1 MKRLISLGSVLV
13 LVLGMTASA
22 FAGEAAAAPTA
33 MKGWIVDSFCG
44 AKNANADGQGC
55 AKDCY
60 KKGAKLELVADGKTY
75 QISDQKAA
83 AEHLGHEV
91 VITGTVD
98 KDTIKVNKIEAAE
111 KAKA

>member
-1 MKRLISLGSVLV
+1 MKRLISFGSVLA
-13 LVLGMTASA
+13 LGLALSGAA
-22 FAGEAAAAPTA
+22 FAGEAAMPTA
-33 MKGWIVDSFCG
+33 VKGWITDSYCG
-44 AKNANADGQGC
+44 AKNANAEGAGC

-83 AEHLGHEV
+83 FEHIGHEV
-91 VITGTVD
+91 VITGTLE
-98 KDTIKVNKIEAAE
+98 KDTIKVDKIEAAT

>member
-1 MKRLISLGSVLV
+1 MKRLISLVSVMGLV
-13 LVLGMTASA
+13 LAMTASA
-22 FAGEAAAAPTA
+22 FAGDAAAKPTT
-33 MKGWIVDSFCG
+33 MKGWITDSFCG
-44 AKNANADGQGC
+44 AKNANAAGAQC

-83 AEHLGHEV
+83 AEHIGHEV

-98 KDTIKVNKIEAAE
+98 QDTIKVDKIETAKKD
-111 KAKA
+111 KA

>member
-13 LVLGMTASA
+13 LAFGLTGIA
-22 FAGEAAAAPTA
+22 FAGDAAPKPTT
-33 MKGWIVDSFCG
+33 MTGWITDSYCG
-44 AKNANADGQGC
+44 AKNANAEGAGC

-83 AEHLGHEV
+83 FEHIGHEV
-91 VITGTVD
+91 VITGTLEN
-98 KDTIKVNKIEAAE
+98 DTIKVDKIQPAKKD
-111 KAKA
+111 KA

>member
-1 MKRLISLGSVLV
+1 MKRLISLGSVLALAV
-13 LVLGMTASA
+13 ALTGAT
-22 FAGEAAAAPTA
+22 FAGEAAAPTA
-33 MKGWIVDSFCG
+33 MTGWIVDSFCG

-98 KDTIKVNKIEAAE
+98 NDTIKVAKIEAAK

>member
-13 LVLGMTASA
+13 LV
-22 FAGEAAAAPTA
+22 AALAAPALAGDAAQPTA
-33 MKGWIVDSFCG
+33 VKGWITDSFCG
-44 AKNANADGQGC
+44 ANNANAAGAQC

-83 AEHLGHEV
+83 FEHIGHEV
-91 VITGTVD
+91 VITGTLD
-98 KDTIKVNKIEAAE
+98 KDMIKVEKIEAAS